1 MAWPGVMSPGPRGGR
16 PRYSPSR
23 PRRSLL
29 EPAGLQPEDQQDVQ
43 ERLCARVGQAQP
55 GDAGAVVVEDGVAGR
70 AQDAVPRSP
79 AGSVTLLDDR
89 EGRFAFRAISMSSS
103 KLANPEYSSHLEK
116 SQQPEK
122 DPGQQEGKRVGVMAS
137 YGGRLSKRSVAGPMA
152 VCVACDGRGHERERE
167 EAKHNRSHDPADVP
181 GPRRIRSARALWL
194 LLPRLLLPRLLL
206 SDPQLYVWG

>member
-1 MAWPGVMSPGPRGGR
+1 MDAGEEHGVAQAGAGDLVAVGVRDALDEAVLAQPAEVVGGLAGCDESGAVGR
-16 PRYSPSR
+16 AAEVFAEQAAPV
-23 PRRSLL
+23 LVE

-89 EGRFAFRAISMSSS
+89 DVGASPSGAISMSSS

-122 DPGQQEGKRVGVMAS
+122 DPGQ
-137 YGGRLSKRSVAGPMA
+137 
-152 VCVACDGRGHERERE
+152 
-167 EAKHNRSHDPADVP
+167 
-181 GPRRIRSARALWL
+181 
-194 LLPRLLLPRLLL
+194 
-206 SDPQLYVWG
+206 